1 MDGDF
6 QMFSN
11 IYFGWHFLWF
21 DVFSDFIERSAWSNI
36 LYRNKWLYPTSSN
49 MEDLRETWT
58 FVRRVNKK
66 QLIKTEI
73 LANKNRKM
81 G

>member
-36 LYRNKWLYPTSSN
+36 LYRNKWLYPTK
-49 MEDLRETWT
+49 
-58 FVRRVNKK
+58 F
-66 QLIKTEI
+66 
-73 LANKNRKM
+73 
-81 G
+81 